1 MNTMQREH
9 EWARVIEDNAGGR
22 WVITEDEG
30 WGDLQAL
37 SEEEQGATLVTA
49 CVDPD
54 ALIRHADGL
63 THFSDAIDCPCRCEH
78 APYADLVA
86 TAEYPE
92 TRLIATWP
100 Q

>member
-37 SEEEQGATLVTA
+37 SEEEQG
-49 CVDPD
+49 